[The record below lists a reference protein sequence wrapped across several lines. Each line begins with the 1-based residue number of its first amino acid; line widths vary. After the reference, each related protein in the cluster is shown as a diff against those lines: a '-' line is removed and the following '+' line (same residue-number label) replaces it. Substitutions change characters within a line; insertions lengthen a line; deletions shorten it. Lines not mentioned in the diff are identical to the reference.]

1 MAATMFIGATNK
13 RPDCANMEAMTPNTA
28 IAAIAAFLLILLAVV
43 FVLLRRSARRNPS
56 NESRG
61 MLTTPR
67 MRLLAGTTLILV
79 LATIALIAIAALGQS
94 KEQHRAQAGE
104 SLHAISAT
112 INAALRSW
120 LGGWESQVQAIATE
134 PAMESQVAGLLRMQP
149 TSNILERSRELRRIR
164 EIVLNYGGRLQNV
177 GFFIISPDYIN
188 IGSMRDSNL
197 AQTNLIAEERPD
209 LLARAFSGEMVFVP
223 SIQSDV
229 AIEGFRGTT
238 DFHASMFIL
247 APIRLA
253 AGDVI
258 ALLALR
264 IDPAVEFG
272 RLTASGE
279 VGETGETYFA
289 NDQGYL
295 ISSSR
300 FEESL
305 LADGWL
311 KPGES
316 SILNIELITP
326 SATTPRYQIDKP
338 AEDPEAGNLTDSA
351 SAISMHLSG
360 SNISGY
366 TGYRGKDVIGV
377 WSWDDRLG
385 FGVIT
390 EIEASEAMTGYE
402 GFRNIILGVMGATV
416 PLCLA
421 LAAFVFTISR
431 RANVQLAQANEHL
444 EHRVAQRTRELETR
458 ENRLWDLY
466 ENAPIAYVSISG
478 DGSILKHNLAFAR
491 LTGYPRQK
499 FEELNWEAISQKEG
513 GDGRQKIASQIAAGE
528 TCLDVRVEIQRSD
541 GSTVFTSASSLPVF
555 DDSHLKEIRISLLD
569 VTEREQAVGL
579 LEQAK
584 KIAEDANQTKSD
596 FLANMSHE
604 VRTPMNAIIGMSFLA
619 LQTELNHK
627 QRNYIEKVN
636 RSAEVLLGIVDDIL
650 DFSKIEAGKLTMET
664 IEFRLEDVLDNLSNL
679 VGLKAEDSGLKLLFD
694 VSPDTPLALIGDPL
708 RLGQILVN
716 LGNNAVKFSDQG
728 DVVIKISP
736 LKSEGDQVTLQFDV
750 SDTGIGMTPEQQT
763 RLFQP
768 FSQADSSTTR
778 TYGGTG
784 LGLAICRE
792 LSGMM
797 GGEIW
802 VRSEVG
808 KGSVFSFTANFGK
821 GHIATSSKSEREHQL
836 EDAVKHLRG
845 AHILLVEDNELNRE
859 LAQEILETNGM
870 LVSSASDGQQ
880 AIDILQTRSFDGVL
894 MDGQMPV
901 LDGYETTRELRRDK
915 RFKNLPILAL
925 TANAM
930 AGDRAKALDCG
941 MNDHIPKPINVS
953 LLLQTMAKWIHP
965 IAEPAGNHKAGS
977 MEAPESVADIEPRV
991 DRQQQIELLEQLN
1004 TMLQEYDAAAG
1015 DFLDNSSGL
1024 LDTAE
1029 LAKEYKSLKRA
1040 VSEYDYERA
1049 IQQLS
1054 DMLQKLS

>member
-1 MAATMFIGATNK
+1 M
-13 RPDCANMEAMTPNTA
+13 PNTA
-28 IAAIAAFLLILLAVV
+28 IAAIATFLLFTLAVV
-43 FVLLRRSARRNPS
+43 LVLLRRSARRNR
-56 NESRG
+56 NTETRG
-61 MLTTPR
+61 ILTTPR
-67 MRLLAGTTLILV
+67 MRLLAGTTLVLV
-79 LATIALIAIAALGQS
+79 LATIALIAMAALGQS

-104 SLHAISAT
+104 SLNAISAT

-120 LGGWESQVQAIATE
+120 LGGWESQIQAIATE
-134 PAMESQVAGLLRMQP
+134 PAMESQVAGLLRKQP
-149 TSNILERSRELRRIR
+149 TSGILERSRELRRIR

-209 LLARAFSGEMVFVP
+209 LLARAFAGEIVIVP

-229 AIEGFRGTT
+229 AIEGFQGTT

-247 APIRLA
+247 APIRVT

-264 IDPAVEFG
+264 MDPAVEFR
-272 RLTASGE
+272 RLTASGR
-279 VGETGETYFA
+279 VGDSGETYFA
-289 NDQGYL
+289 NDQGYM

-300 FEESL
+300 FEEDL
-305 LADGWL
+305 LADGAL
-311 KPGES
+311 SPGQS
-316 SILNIELITP
+316 SILNIELKPPTLRSDNLATP
-326 SATTPRYQIDKP
+326 PGSSHLSKSA
-338 AEDPEAGNLTDSA
+338 E
-351 SAISMHLSG
+351 AISEHLSG
-360 SNISGY
+360 SDLLGYSGY
-366 TGYRGKDVIGV
+366 HGRNVIGV
-377 WSWDDRLG
+377 WTWDERLG

-390 EIEASEAMTGYE
+390 EIEKSEAMKGYE

-431 RANVQLAQANEHL
+431 RANVQLALANEHL
-444 EHRVAQRTRELETR
+444 EHRVTLRTQELETR

-466 ENAPIAYVSISG
+466 ENAPIAYVSIAE
-478 DGSILKHNLAFAR
+478 DGSILKHNLAFAM
-491 LTGYPRQK
+491 LTGYPRQE
-499 FEELNWEAISQKEG
+499 FEDINWKTISPKNNGE
-513 GDGRQKIASQIAAGE
+513 DGQENASRIATGE
-528 TCLDVRVEIQRSD
+528 TCLDVRVEIKRKD

-555 DDSHLKEIRISLLD
+555 DGSALEEIRISLLD

-604 VRTPMNAIIGMSFLA
+604 IRTPMNAIIGMSYLA
-619 LQTELNHK
+619 LQTELDDK
-627 QRNYIEKVN
+627 QKNYIEKVN
-636 RSAEVLLGIVDDIL
+636 RSAEVLLGILDDIL
-650 DFSKIEAGKLTMET
+650 DFSKIEAGMLTMEH

-679 VGLKAEDSGLKLLFD
+679 VGLKAEDSGLELLFE

-716 LGNNAVKFSDQG
+716 LGNNAVKFTEQG
-728 DVVIKISP
+728 EVVIKIKP
-736 LKSEGDQVTLQFDV
+736 LSTKGDQVKLQFDIT
-750 SDTGIGMTPEQQT
+750 DTGIGMTAEQQT

-778 TYGGTG
+778 THGGTG

-802 VRSEVG
+802 VNSTAG
-808 KGSVFSFTANFGK
+808 KGSVFSFTANFVK
-821 GHIATSSKSEREHQL
+821 GHISTSSKGKREHQF
-836 EDAVKHLRG
+836 EAAIRHLKG
-845 AHILLVEDNELNRE
+845 ARILLVEDNALNQE
-859 LAQEILETNGM
+859 LAREILETNG
-870 LVSSASDGQQ
+870 LQVSIANDGQQ
-880 AIDILQTRSFDGVL
+880 AIDILQTQSFDGVL

-901 LDGYETTRELRRDK
+901 LDGYEATRQLRK
-915 RFKNLPILAL
+915 NERFKDLPIVAL
-925 TANAM
+925 TANTM
-930 AGDRAKALDCG
+930 AGDRAKALACG

-953 LLLQTMAKWIHP
+953 LLLETMAKWIHP
-965 IAEPAGNHKAGS
+965 ASAPGAKPQKKPIREDKDSDRQPGPAS
-977 MEAPESVADIEPRV
+977 PPADK
-991 DRQQQIELLEQLN
+991 QQQIKLLQQLN
-1004 TMLQEYDAAAG
+1004 TLLQEYDAAAK
-1015 DFLDNSSGL
+1015 DFLESHRESI
-1024 LDTAE
+1024 DTPE
-1029 LAKEYKSLKRA
+1029 FSKEFKSLNRA
-1040 VSEYDYERA
+1040 VIEYDYERA

-1054 DMLQKLS
+1054 DMLHKLN